1 MYHPERIFQRRQAAI
16 DATGEDSIEEI
27 SIEVDI
33 GENRGM
39 YKNILKNNR
48 KCYQIPIFY
57 FPKISKNFKKKSA
70 VLYPIFIQ
78 LCNFRIIDEKFFKKI
93 FLIIF
98 CQILV
103 LFLVTLVL

>member
-33 GENRGM
+33 GENLGM

-48 KCYQIPIFY
+48 KCY
-57 FPKISKNFKKKSA
+57 
-70 VLYPIFIQ
+70 
-78 LCNFRIIDEKFFKKI
+78 
-93 FLIIF
+93 
-98 CQILV
+98 
-103 LFLVTLVL
+103 

>member
-48 KCYQIPIFY
+48 NCYQIPTFY
-57 FPKISKNFKKKSA
+57 FPKISKKKSA

-78 LCNFRIIDEKFFKKI
+78 LCNFGIVDGTFLKKGFSHHFLPNFGAI
-93 FLIIF
+93 FGD
-98 CQILV
+98 
-103 LFLVTLVL
+103 

>member
-39 YKNILKNNR
+39 YKNILKNNGN
-48 KCYQIPIFY
+48 CYQIPTFY
-57 FPKISKNFKKKSA
+57 FPKISKIS
-70 VLYPIFIQ
+70 
-78 LCNFRIIDEKFFKKI
+78 KKI
-93 FLIIF
+93 CCSLLYFYTIMQF
-98 CQILV
+98 WNCRWKV
-103 LFLVTLVL
+103 F

>member
-39 YKNILKNNR
+39 YKNIL
-48 KCYQIPIFY
+48 
-57 FPKISKNFKKKSA
+57 
-70 VLYPIFIQ
+70 
-78 LCNFRIIDEKFFKKI
+78 
-93 FLIIF
+93 
-98 CQILV
+98 
-103 LFLVTLVL
+103 

>member
-27 SIEVDI
+27 SIEVEI

-48 KCYQIPIFY
+48 KCY
-57 FPKISKNFKKKSA
+57 
-70 VLYPIFIQ
+70 
-78 LCNFRIIDEKFFKKI
+78 
-93 FLIIF
+93 
-98 CQILV
+98 
-103 LFLVTLVL
+103 